1 MSDGEIRSTHLLR
14 RRPVDATSGVL
25 DETGQEPAVVE
36 AEQAGPVTNG
46 YAWSGRMRATGDV
59 VETMIPRRLDRL
71 PWSRWHWL
79 VVTGLGITWIL
90 DGFEVTLVGAI
101 ASMLT
106 HKDALGLTTRQA
118 ASAGTFYLVGAI
130 AGAFIFGY
138 LTDRF
143 GRKNLFTVTLAI
155 YLVFTVASG
164 LAWNYWSFVGF
175 RLLAGAGIGGEYSA
189 INSAI
194 DELIPARVRGRVAL
208 AINGSWWVGTAGAA
222 FFSYVLLHGLRESIG
237 WRLGFFVGATLA
249 LGIIIIRR
257 FIPESPRWLV
267 THGRAAEA
275 EQVVDDIE
283 AAVRKQHP
291 VLPEPEGAPIVV
303 EQRRRLGFFSV
314 AKYVVQNYPQ
324 RGLLGLALMTGQA
337 FLYNAI
343 FFTYTLVLT
352 TFFGVDAKTAP
363 LYLIPFAIGNFFGPL
378 LLGPLFDT
386 LGRRVMI
393 PFTYI
398 TSGLLLIV
406 TGQLFVHDV
415 LTQTTMTIAWCVI
428 FFFASAGASA
438 AYLSVSELFPLEAR
452 AMAISLFYAFGTG
465 LAAFAPTLF
474 GALIQSASRTNV
486 NYGYL
491 TGAGLMLAAGIIAIF
506 LAVPAER
513 RALEDLASPYTAVRG
528 RGPTSIAAPARA
540 S

>member
-1 MSDGEIRSTHLLR
+1 
-14 RRPVDATSGVL
+14 
-25 DETGQEPAVVE
+25 VVE
-36 AEQAGPVTNG
+36 AEQAGSVTNG
-46 YAWSGRMRATGDV
+46 YAWSGRIRATGDV

-143 GRKNLFTVTLAI
+143 GRKNLFTITLAI

-208 AINGSWWVGTAGAA
+208 AINGTWWVGTAGAA
-222 FFSYVLLHGLRESIG
+222 LFSYVLLHGLRESIG

-257 FIPESPRWLV
+257 FIPESPRWLL

-275 EQVVDDIE
+275 ERVVDDIE

-291 VLPEPEGAPIVV
+291 VLPEPEGAPIVI
-303 EQRRRLGFFSV
+303 EQRRRLSFLSI
-314 AKYVVQNYPQ
+314 ARYVIQNYPQ
-324 RGLLGLALMTGQA
+324 RGLARPRADDWPGVPLQRDLLHVHPRADE
-337 FLYNAI
+337 
-343 FFTYTLVLT
+343 VLQRRCQD
-352 TFFGVDAKTAP
+352 GSPVPDPLRGRELLRAAP
-363 LYLIPFAIGNFFGPL
+363 AWT
-378 LLGPLFDT
+378 LFDT

-398 TSGLLLIV
+398 TSGLLLIA
-406 TGQLFVHDV
+406 TGELFVHDV

-428 FFFASAGASA
+428 FFFASAGASS

-491 TGAGLMLAAGIIAIF
+491 IGAGLMLAAGIIAIF

-540 S
+540 R